1 MITDLKVCPMCQSKK
16 IKINVWRSTQTH
28 SGPTRKILDSY
39 GIGCIKELVC
49 GKCGYKHTEN

>member
-1 MITDLKVCPMCQSKK
+1 MCGSKN
-16 IKINVWRSTQTH
+16 IKINVWRSTHTH